1 MSSDDPHGH
10 DKEPIIL
17 TSPRRFGKG
26 LVIVII
32 TIAIGAGILIPFF
45 NQMAEIPPP
54 VTQIRTEG
62 PAAEEGEEEGQAPA
76 EAGTTAIS
84 ILQGAA
90 VQGSPDYDP
99 DAAQVPVG
107 NSIVWDN
114 QDTVPHTAT
123 SGTGPQDPNSAQ
135 LFDTSIINGGE
146 ESTPVELQGVSEGQ
160 TIPYYCIV
168 HPYMT
173 SELTIVAG
181 GQGGGGQTQG
191 GAGANQTGQTTG
203 GGGAAAPAGGGGG
216 GPTINILEGSSI
228 QGNPDYDP
236 EDLTA
241 SAGAEV
247 TVVNQDTLPHTVTS
261 GTGPQ
266 DPNSAQLFDT
276 SLINGG
282 ESATLSLAQATPGQ
296 YDYYCMVHPYMTG
309 KLNVQ

>member
-1 MSSDDPHGH
+1 M
-10 DKEPIIL
+10 
-17 TSPRRFGKG
+17 
-26 LVIVII
+26 
-32 TIAIGAGILIPFF
+32 AIGAGILIPFF
-45 NQMAEIPPP
+45 NQMFEIPPP
-54 VTQIRTEG
+54 VTQIRTEA
-62 PAAEEGEEEGQAPA
+62 PAAEEGEEGEEGQAPA
-76 EAGTTAIS
+76 EPGTTAIT

-99 DAAQVPVG
+99 EAAQVPVG

-135 LFDTSIINGGE
+135 LFDTGIVNGGE
-146 ESTPVELQGVSEGQ
+146 ESTAVELEGVSEGQ

-173 SELTIVAG
+173 AELTIVAG
-181 GQGGGGQTQG
+181 GEGGGQTQEG
-191 GAGANQTGQTTG
+191 GAAQQEGGANQTGETTG
-203 GGGAAAPAGGGGG
+203 AGGGAAAPAG

-228 QGNPDYDP
+228 QGSPDYDP
-236 EDLTA
+236 EELTA

-282 ESATLSLAQATPGQ
+282 ESATLSLAQVTPGQ
-296 YDYYCMVHPYMTG
+296 HDYYCMVHPYMTG

>member
-1 MSSDDPHGH
+1 M
-10 DKEPIIL
+10 
-17 TSPRRFGKG
+17 
-26 LVIVII
+26 
-32 TIAIGAGILIPFF
+32 AIGAGILIPFF
-45 NQMAEIPPP
+45 NQMFEIPPP
-54 VTQIRTEG
+54 VTQIRTEA
-62 PAAEEGEEEGQAPA
+62 PAAEEEEEGEEGQAPA
-76 EAGTTAIS
+76 EPGTTAIT

-99 DAAQVPVG
+99 EAAQVPVG

-135 LFDTSIINGGE
+135 LFDTGIVNGGE
-146 ESTPVELQGVSEGQ
+146 ESTAVELEGVSEGQ

-173 SELTIVAG
+173 AELTIAAG
-181 GQGGGGQTQG
+181 GGEGGGQTQG
-191 GAGANQTGQTTG
+191 GGAAQQQGGANQTAETTG
-203 GGGAAAPAGGGGG
+203 GGTSGGAAAG

-228 QGNPDYDP
+228 QGSPDYDP
-236 EDLTA
+236 EELTA

-282 ESATLSLAQATPGQ
+282 ESATLSLAQVTPGQ
-296 YDYYCMVHPYMTG
+296 HDYYCMVHPYMTG

>member
-1 MSSDDPHGH
+1 M
-10 DKEPIIL
+10 
-17 TSPRRFGKG
+17 
-26 LVIVII
+26 IV

-45 NQMAEIPPP
+45 DEMFQIPPP
-54 VTQIRTEG
+54 VTQIRTET
-62 PAAEEGEEEGQAPA
+62 PAAEEEEEEQAPA
-76 EAGTTAIS
+76 APGTTAIA

-107 NSIVWDN
+107 NSIVWNN

-123 SGTGPQDPNSAQ
+123 SGTGPQDPNSGQ

-146 ESTPVELQGVSEGQ
+146 ESTPVELQGASEGQ
-160 TIPYYCIV
+160 SIPYYCIV

-173 SELTIVAG
+173 SELTIIAG
-181 GQGGGGQTQG
+181 GQGGGGGQTQG
-191 GAGANQTGQTTG
+191 GAAPQQQQGGEAANQTTAAEETTG
-203 GGGAAAPAGGGGG
+203 GGATGGGAAPAPAPATGGGGG

-228 QGNPDYDP
+228 QGSPDYDP
-236 EDLTA
+236 DELTA

-247 TVVNQDTLPHTVTS
+247 TVVNQDTVLHTVTS
-261 GTGPQ
+261 GTGTSDPQ
-266 DPNSAQLFDT
+266 SAQMFD
-276 SLINGG
+276 SGFIGPG
-282 ESATLSLAQATPGQ
+282 QSATLSLAQVTPGQ